1 MYLFWDRLSWRQY
14 VPCWVG
20 AFQWLCWNNKS
31 RWLTLQSALQRSFVF
46 TLHSMLF
53 IIQWRCCLPQGL
65 LHRHMLGWCHEQLTP
80 PATGVWPTQS
90 DRITLSL
97 RDPSEPKSQKDTGFM
112 ILSFFLIHI
121 QYLQFWTD
129 YIQEYQ
135 KEMPL
140 RGELPH

>member
-1 MYLFWDRLSWRQY
+1 
-14 VPCWVG
+14 
-20 AFQWLCWNNKS
+20 
-31 RWLTLQSALQRSFVF
+31 
-46 TLHSMLF
+46 
-53 IIQWRCCLPQGL
+53 
-65 LHRHMLGWCHEQLTP
+65 MLGWCHEQLTP